1 MFLRYEE
8 KCPRCGCRFINIVD
22 ADTIYSKN
30 YQKQRGKI
38 VWYKCCDCNN
48 VFGYY
53 IIDDKDELKVVEISL
68 NNS

>member
-1 MFLRYEE
+1 MMLKYEVR
-8 KCPRCGCRFINIVD
+8 CPRCGCRFINMID
-22 ADTIYSKN
+22 GDTIFDKN
-30 YQKQRGKI
+30 YNKIGKI

-53 IIDDKDELKVVEISL
+53 IIDKDELKVVEVSL

>member
-8 KCPRCGCRFINIVD
+8 ACPRCRCRFINIING
-22 ADTIYSKN
+22 DTIFDKN
-30 YQKQRGKI
+30 YKQVGKI
-38 VWYKCCDCNN
+38 VWYKCCDCGN

-53 IIDDKDELKVVEISL
+53 VVRNSNETKVIEISL